1 MKTVV
6 RLFCLFLIL
15 CATGCAAHQPPSADW
30 EQQKIDALTLDLLS
44 LHSSIERSSAR
55 IVARTAVLYSREL
68 ADRYG
73 VSGSPRFHNLLVNLG
88 LKERGLCYQWTDDLL
103 AKLKSLG
110 AESFDFH
117 SAVTHRDS
125 DLREHSSVVVT
136 LHGSSFESGIILDG
150 WRHSGDLYWS
160 AVQGDSYEWSQRYP
174 NLQQQTGS
182 L

>member
-1 MKTVV
+1 LKTVL

-15 CATGCAAHQPPSADW
+15 CATGCAAHQPLSADR

-73 VSGSPRFHNLLVNLG
+73 VAGSPRFHNLLVNLG

-110 AESFDFH
+110 VRSFDFY
-117 SAVTHRDS
+117 SAVAHRDS

-136 LHGSSFESGIILDG
+136 PHGAAFETGIMLDG
-150 WRHSGDLYWS
+150 WRYSGDIYWS
-160 AVQGDSYEWSQRYP
+160 AVKNDSYQWSQRYQHGEQKAG
-174 NLQQQTGS
+174 LF
-182 L
+182 

>member
-1 MKTVV
+1 MKTVL

-15 CATGCAAHQPPSADW
+15 CAAGCAAHQPLSADR
-30 EQQKIDALTLDLLS
+30 EQQKIDALTRDLLS
-44 LHSSIERSSAR
+44 LHSSIDRGSAR
-55 IVARTAVLYSREL
+55 MVARTAVLYSREL

-73 VSGSPRFHNLLVNLG
+73 VTGSPRFHNLLVNVG

-103 AKLKSLG
+103 VRLKSLG
-110 AESFDFH
+110 VRLFDFH
-117 SAVTHRDS
+117 SAVAHRDS

-136 LHGSSFESGIILDG
+136 PHGTAFETGIMLDG
-150 WRHSGDLYWS
+150 WRYSGDLYWS
-160 AVQGDSYEWSQRYP
+160 AVQDDSYEWSQRYP